1 MARSAASASAFGRAS
16 VSLLLL
22 AVTASLFAGV
32 SAWKE
37 GRATYYG
44 NEPWGWSI
52 HYGSEFQSLTKM
64 IYVGF
69 MGPCNGW

>member
-1 MARSAASASAFGRAS
+1 MARSAASASVFGSGS

-22 AVTASLFAGV
+22 AVAASLLVGAT
-32 SAWKE
+32 AWKE

-52 HYGSEFQSLTKM
+52 HFGSEFDQELCGLLQWLVNCT
-64 IYVGF
+64 
-69 MGPCNGW
+69 